1 LIERTSNNV
10 DNFCQVFLRVALTF
24 SGSKIPFMNMSDLL
38 GMKPNTYCMLLHLSQ
53 LLNFVIPLAG
63 IIVPVVLWAINK
75 DKDSMVDQHGK
86 IVVNWIL
93 SLVIY
98 CAVSAILFIVIV
110 GFVLLIVLSILAIIF
125 PIIGGIK
132 ANDGIEWKYPLSIP
146 FFK

>member
-1 LIERTSNNV
+1 
-10 DNFCQVFLRVALTF
+10 
-24 SGSKIPFMNMSDLL
+24 MSDLL